1 MLKDKLAKLLP
12 LVNFFIK
19 YSKFI
24 IQHYK
29 LLIILIFVLL
39 ASFSFYEFKKI
50 KRTLPNLEKLYNYEP
65 ALPTVIYSQDGVKIA
80 EIFEER
86 RYPVLINEISPFL
99 KNAFIAAE
107 DAEFYNH
114 HGLDWK
120 GFLRALLHFVTFSN
134 QKQGGSTITQQLAKN
149 VLLTKERTIVR
160 KIKDIIVSNEI
171 ENSFSKDKILELY
184 LNTIY
189 LGNGSYGVEAAAQ
202 NYFRKNN
209 MKLTLG
215 EAALIAGLT
224 PAPSAYDPNDNFQA
238 AKLRQSYVLER
249 MFKTGMITKNQYE
262 RAINENL
269 VYYRAESPNN
279 KIAPYFVEE
288 VKKQLTN
295 NLEIENLGKSGLT
308 VYTTLNTKVQNA
320 TQIAIQNF
328 AEAYQTRRSFKG
340 PIKQHGTSFNQHLK
354 EFISSK
360 PKENEE
366 ERAIVTFIN
375 EEIQAVGIVTQKG
388 VGVILEEDIMWALN
402 ADINKETGDTD
413 INNVLKV
420 GDEIHVQKLNKKM
433 QSRIINDKKF
443 MFTLN
448 SFLQYFNNP
457 SKDSFARYTL
467 IDTVGI
473 EAAAMVMDSKTG
485 EVLAMVGGE
494 HFLVS
499 QFNRATQAE
508 RQVGSSVKPLYYS
521 YAIDCGFTPAS
532 KIDSPKIDLDGW
544 QPENY
549 GGKESGR
556 TTLMQSLALS
566 YNIPS
571 IFLYHVMGPS
581 KVTKH
586 LTRFGFNWPLSD
598 LSVALGAGTASLLK
612 MVQAYSIFP
621 NAGKMTLAYYI
632 NEVVDR
638 NGEVIY
644 SAKNEKIFPLKIE
657 PQFPEDAPFLPGK
670 TIEKENE
677 VEKLQMISPQAA
689 YVTLDLLR
697 TAVHIGTGQG
707 VLGLGNYVGGKTGT
721 TNANTDA
728 WFLGIASQLV
738 GGVWIGYD
746 DNSKTLGTGGTGSAM
761 AAPIWK
767 TMMQGAIKNYP
778 LKNWTRPTGIHE
790 IAIDKNTG
798 ERSTGSDAIGVFI
811 IDGTETGGS
820 YFKEAL
826 DDGSNPINN
835 QQEISNQNLDKS
847 KHN

>member
-29 LLIILIFVLL
+29 VLIILIFVLL

>member
-1 MLKDKLAKLLP
+1 MP